1 MALMNH
7 AKREINAKIVYY
19 GPGLCGK
26 TTNIKYIHE
35 KLRPDTRGKLLSLA
49 TETDRTLFF
58 DFLPVEIGEVRG
70 FKTRFHLYTVPGQV
84 FYNSTRQMVLK
95 GADGIIFVADSQR
108 SMLDV
113 NIESLNNLRENLA
126 AQGRRIEDLPMVIQC
141 NKRDL
146 PDILTIDELSRAL
159 NPRQVPIFGAS
170 AANGEGVVQTLT
182 SISKMVLHRL
192 QQTSPSAPAAAPSAE
207 QAMAASYRSVR
218 KGADRIGDKPLAPA
232 PPSPPPP
239 PPPPPPA
246 MAVTGV
252 GAAQQSGLD
261 RLRLPVTLKVHGVP
275 RDYWLQIHLTVDQ
288 NVPGAQVELHEREKA

>member
-170 AANGEGVVQTLT
+170 AATGDGVVQTLT

-192 QQTSPSAPAAAPSAE
+192 QQASPSAPTAPSAE

-218 KGADRIGDKPLAPA
+218 KGADRIGVTPQAIV
-232 PPSPPPP
+232 PP

-261 RLRLPVTLKVHGVP
+261 RLRLPVTLQVHGVAH
-275 RDYWLQIHLTVDQ
+275 DYWLQIHLTVDQ
-288 NVPGAQVELHEREKA
+288 NGPGAQVELREREKA